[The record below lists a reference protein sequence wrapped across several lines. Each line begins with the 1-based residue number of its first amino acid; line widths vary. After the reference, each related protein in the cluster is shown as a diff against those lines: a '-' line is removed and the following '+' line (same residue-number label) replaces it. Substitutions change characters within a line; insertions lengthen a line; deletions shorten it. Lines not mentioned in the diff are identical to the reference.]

1 MVADPGAVRARL
13 ERAGARPGFQGM
25 MSDIRYDRDG
35 ELLGRDEVLR
45 LREYHHPGE
54 RLETIL
60 GWKGPTG
67 VSAEGY
73 KTRRELEY
81 EVKAR
86 TAPPAEL
93 LEALGFRR
101 IHTIDRYVEYYHLG
115 TAALRLEWYPRMD
128 VLIEIEGDAEGIE
141 AGLRAVGLPR
151 EEFTADPLT
160 VFAARFAA
168 RTGTP
173 PVLSAA
179 ELAGAPPG
187 WSAR

>member
-1 MVADPGAVRARL
+1 VVPDPRVVRARL

-25 MSDIRYDRDG
+25 MSDVRYDRDG
-35 ELLGRDEVLR
+35 ELVGRDEVLR
-45 LREYHHPGE
+45 LREYHHPAG

-60 GWKGPTG
+60 GWKGPTRI
-67 VSAEGY
+67 SAEGY
-73 KTRRELEY
+73 KTRPELEY
-81 EVKAR
+81 EVHAR

-101 IHTIDRYVEYYHLG
+101 IHTVDRYVEYYHLE
-115 TAALRLEWYPRMD
+115 TAVLRLEWYPRMD
-128 VLIEIEGDAEGIE
+128 VLIEIEGDADGIE
-141 AGLRAVGLPR
+141 AGLRAVSLPR
-151 EEFTADPLT
+151 EDFTADPLS
-160 VFAARFAA
+160 VFAARFAS